1 MNTITEQLRATVRE
15 GYQVLLR
22 AEAELVLPEGK
33 DVIEKYYRLLSE
45 KCMSWATEVYG
56 ERIRQDFLSLEDLH
70 DRALYR
76 AQRYRFLMR
85 IPWQN
90 EHHIAI
96 LCESYLLGQRQQSEN
111 SYHRLSHVWN
121 LDEESIL
128 PIPQILEMFA
138 CGMKMRELPFVPD
151 GVYPD
156 GEQLI
161 FYKNPT
167 QNTPLT
173 QKKSPFGDVGQGI
186 EKSDKKNDIVK

>member
-1 MNTITEQLRATVRE
+1 MNTTTEKHGACVRE

-22 AEAELVLPEGK
+22 AEAELVLLEGK
-33 DVIEKYYRLLSE
+33 DVICNYYRLLAE

-56 ERIRQDFLSLEDLH
+56 ERIKRDFLSLEDLH
-70 DRALYR
+70 DRALWR
-76 AQRYRFLMR
+76 AQKYRFLMR

-90 EHHIAI
+90 EHYIAI
-96 LCESYLLGQRQQSEN
+96 LCESYLLGQRQQMQN

-128 PIPQILEMFA
+128 PIPQILELFG
-138 CGMKMRELPFVPD
+138 CGIKIKELPFVPE

-156 GEQLI
+156 GGELI

-167 QNTPLT
+167 AEAPLA
-173 QKKSPFGDVGQGI
+173 QRKSPFS
-186 EKSDKKNDIVK
+186 EAENTR

>member
-1 MNTITEQLRATVRE
+1 MNTTTEKHGACVRE

-22 AEAELVLPEGK
+22 AEAELLLFEGK
-33 DVIEKYYRLLSE
+33 DVICNYYRLLAE

-56 ERIRQDFLSLEDLH
+56 ERIRRDFLSLEDLH
-70 DRALYR
+70 DRALWR
-76 AQRYRFLMR
+76 AQKYRFLMR

-90 EHHIAI
+90 EHYIAI
-96 LCESYLLGQRQQSEN
+96 LCESYLLGQRQQMQN

-128 PIPQILEMFA
+128 PIPQILELFG
-138 CGMKMRELPFVPD
+138 CGIKQKELPFVPE

-156 GEQLI
+156 GEELI

-167 QNTPLT
+167 AETPLA
-173 QKKSPFGDVGQGI
+173 QRKSPLGDA
-186 EKSDKKNDIVK
+186 KNAH

>member
-1 MNTITEQLRATVRE
+1 MNTTTEKHGACVRE

-22 AEAELVLPEGK
+22 AETELVLLEGK
-33 DVIEKYYRLLSE
+33 DVICNYYRLLAE

-56 ERIRQDFLSLEDLH
+56 ERIKRDFLSLEDLH
-70 DRALYR
+70 DRALWR
-76 AQRYRFLMR
+76 AQKYRFLMR

-90 EHHIAI
+90 EHYIAI
-96 LCESYLLGQRQQSEN
+96 LCESYLLGQRQQMQN

-128 PIPQILEMFA
+128 PIPQILELFG
-138 CGMKMRELPFVPD
+138 CGIKIKELPFVPD

-156 GEQLI
+156 GGELI

-167 QNTPLT
+167 AEAPLAQRKSSFCEAENTR
-173 QKKSPFGDVGQGI
+173 
-186 EKSDKKNDIVK
+186 

>member
-1 MNTITEQLRATVRE
+1 MNTTTEKLAATVRE

-22 AEAELVLPEGK
+22 AEAELLLPDGK
-33 DVIEKYYRLLSE
+33 EVIGNYYRLLLD

-56 ERIRQDFLSLEDLH
+56 ESIRRDFLSLEDLH
-70 DRALYR
+70 DRALWR
-76 AQRYRFLMR
+76 AQKYRFLMR

-90 EHHIAI
+90 EHHAAI
-96 LCESYLLGQRQQSEN
+96 LCESYLLGQRGSVEN

-128 PIPQILEMFA
+128 PMAQILNLFG
-138 CGMKMRELPFVPD
+138 CGIQLKELPFRPD

-156 GEQLI
+156 GEELI

-167 QNTPLT
+167 ADMPLA
-173 QKKSPFGDVGQGI
+173 QCKSAVIQ
-186 EKSDKKNDIVK
+186 DISPK

>member
-1 MNTITEQLRATVRE
+1 MNTTTEKLAATVRE

-22 AEAELVLPEGK
+22 AEAELLLPDGK
-33 DVIEKYYRLLSE
+33 EVIGNYYRLLLD

-56 ERIRQDFLSLEDLH
+56 ERIRRDFLSLEDLH
-70 DRALYR
+70 DRALWR
-76 AQRYRFLMR
+76 AQKYRFLMR

-90 EHHIAI
+90 EHHAAI
-96 LCESYLLGQRQQSEN
+96 LCESYLLGQRGSVEN

-128 PIPQILEMFA
+128 PMAQILNLFG
-138 CGMKMRELPFVPD
+138 CGIQLKELPFRPE

-156 GEQLI
+156 GEELI

-167 QNTPLT
+167 ADTPLA
-173 QKKSPFGDVGQGI
+173 QCKSAIIQ
-186 EKSDKKNDIVK
+186 DISPK

>member
-1 MNTITEQLRATVRE
+1 MNINTEKLCATVSE

-22 AEAELVLPEGK
+22 AEAELSLPEGK
-33 DVIEKYYRLLSE
+33 DVIGNYYRLLAD

-56 ERIRQDFLSLEDLH
+56 ERIRSDFLSLEDLH
-70 DRALYR
+70 DRALWR
-76 AQRYRFLMR
+76 AQKYRFLMR

-90 EHHIAI
+90 EHYIAI
-96 LCESYLLGQRQQSEN
+96 LCESYLLGQHQNIKN

-128 PIPQILEMFA
+128 PIPQILELFA
-138 CGMKMRELPFVPD
+138 CGINVRDLPFSPD

-156 GEQLI
+156 GEELI

-167 QNTPLT
+167 LETPLA
-173 QKKSPFGDVGQGI
+173 QSKSPILQGI
-186 EKSDKKNDIVK
+186 DEKEEG

>member
-1 MNTITEQLRATVRE
+1 MNTTTEQLRATVRE

-33 DVIEKYYRLLSE
+33 EVIGNYYRLLTD

-56 ERIRQDFLSLEDLH
+56 ERLRNEFLSLEDLH
-70 DRALYR
+70 DRALWR
-76 AQRYRFLMR
+76 AQKYRFLMR

-90 EHHIAI
+90 EHHAAI
-96 LCESYLLGQRQQSEN
+96 LCESYLLGQRTEKQN

-128 PIPQILEMFA
+128 PMGQVLALFA
-138 CGMKMRELPFVPD
+138 GDTKLRDLPFKPD

-156 GEQLI
+156 GEELI

-167 QNTPLT
+167 TDTPLAQSKT
-173 QKKSPFGDVGQGI
+173 PFAENMDNK
-186 EKSDKKNDIVK
+186 ELP

>member
-1 MNTITEQLRATVRE
+1 MNTTTEKLGATVRE

-22 AEAELVLPEGK
+22 AEAELILPEQK
-33 DVIEKYYRLLSE
+33 DVIGNYYRLLAN

-56 ERIRQDFLSLEDLH
+56 ERIRSDFLSLEDLH
-70 DRALYR
+70 DRALWR
-76 AQRYRFLMR
+76 AQKYRFLMR

-96 LCESYLLGQRQQSEN
+96 LCESYLLGQKGSTQN

-128 PIPQILEMFA
+128 PIPQILELFS
-138 CGMKMRELPFVPD
+138 CGIHLRDLPFVPD

-156 GEQLI
+156 GEELI

-167 QNTPLT
+167 LDTPLAQSKSQIT
-173 QKKSPFGDVGQGI
+173 QGVEEKKGNNHYIQ
-186 EKSDKKNDIVK
+186 